1 MHRKVL
7 DNTDSLPYAE
17 TVTSPQPLRDRALDN
32 LKFIRSTMERAGS
45 FTGVPG
51 WGMVVLGV
59 TALAASLYAGS
70 LPVAPLNG
78 ASQSRW
84 LWVWMFEALLAAG
97 IGVSALLYK
106 AMRAGDAIIHGPGR
120 RFGLS
125 VLPPFIVAALL
136 TYVLWQTK
144 QLALLPAVW
153 LLCYGA
159 GVVTGGAFS
168 LRIVPVMGICFMML
182 GAAALFTPPAW
193 HAWLLAAGFGGLHM
207 LFGSI
212 IARRY
217 GG

>member
-1 MHRKVL
+1 M
-7 DNTDSLPYAE
+7 
-17 TVTSPQPLRDRALDN
+17 TSPQPLHDRALDN

-45 FTGVPG
+45 FTSVPG

-59 TALAASLYAGS
+59 TALAASAYAGS
-70 LPVAPLNG
+70 LPVAPVYG
-78 ASQSRW
+78 AAQSRW
-84 LWVWMFEALLAAG
+84 LWVWMFEAILGAG
-97 IGVSALLYK
+97 IGVAALLYK
-106 AMRAGDAIIHGPGR
+106 AMRAGDPIVHGPGR

-125 VLPPFIVAALL
+125 VLPPFIVGALL
-136 TYVLWQTK
+136 TYALWQAK

-168 LRIVPVMGICFMML
+168 MRVVPVMGICFMLL
-182 GAAALFTPPAW
+182 GVAALFAPAGW
-193 HAWLLAAGFGGLHM
+193 QSWLLAGGFGGLHIVC
-207 LFGSI
+207 GSI

>member
-1 MHRKVL
+1 MTAPR
-7 DNTDSLPYAE
+7 
-17 TVTSPQPLRDRALDN
+17 PLHDRALDN

-45 FTGVPG
+45 FTAVPG
-51 WGMVVLGV
+51 WGMVLLGV
-59 TALAASLYAGS
+59 TALAAAAYAGS
-70 LPVAPLNG
+70 LPAATTYG
-78 ASQSRW
+78 ASHGRW
-84 LWVWMFEALLAAG
+84 LWTWLFEAVLGAG

-106 AMRAGDAIIHGPGR
+106 AARAGDTLVYGPGR

-125 VLPPFIVAALL
+125 VLPPFVVGALL
-136 TYVLWQTK
+136 TLVLWQAK

-168 LRIVPVMGICFMML
+168 LRIVPVMGMCFMVL
-182 GAAALFTPPAW
+182 GVVALFVPSAW
-193 HAWLLAAGFGGLHM
+193 SAWLLAAGFGGLHIV
-207 LFGSI
+207 FGLI